1 MHHQVGGST
10 GHIAAVIAE
19 AHPNMKIIVQ
29 DLPEVIQR
37 ATAPSAPPMPPNVSF
52 QAYNFFTPQPVTNA
66 DAYLFRS
73 CFHNWSEP
81 SARKIA
87 ENLVPALR
95 DRPGTKVF
103 VVERIMPTFGSGNV
117 YQEKQARQLDA
128 TMSTLMNGRCRD
140 VEELQEIMSSADPR
154 LKFKGIEWAGIAT
167 ITDPRSHSFL
177 EWEYE

>member
-1 MHHQVGGST
+1 M
-10 GHIAAVIAE
+10 IAE
-19 AHPNMKIIVQ
+19 AHPEIRIVVQ

-37 ATAPSAPPMPPNVSF
+37 ATAAGTPQMPPNITF

-73 CFHNWSEP
+73 CFHNWP
-81 SARKIA
+81 DASARKIA

-95 DRPGTKVF
+95 NRPGTKVF
-103 VVERIMPTFGSGNV
+103 VVERIMPALGSGNL

-128 TMSTLMNGRCRD
+128 NMSILMNGRCRE
-140 VEELQEIMSSADPR
+140 VEELKEMLASADPK
-154 LKFKGIEWAGIAT
+154 LKFKGVNWAGIAT